1 MKRIIKLAVLSVIV
15 FQSCEK
21 KEGIALNMDIT
32 LDKTTFQVDEDV
44 VFQITGN
51 PDQLSFYSGEEG
63 HKYEY
68 RNRTVAESKAITL
81 TFATNKRYGSDAL
94 QPNSLRLLAS
104 QTFGGQYDASGIDPG
119 DWVDITGAFDL
130 SPFQPD
136 DNTYQSSG
144 TVDLKTLTSEGLDVD
159 PDKLLYFAFKYTGT
173 TGSTQPR
180 WWINQFDLQTI
191 TPDDQILPITNL
203 QGGEW
208 TSIGLNGSPV
218 AWILNANGLR
228 FQGGNA
234 ATGSNLVYAV
244 SRGFNLNAVAP
255 DVGIPLKN
263 MSTRMDLYTYKFEKP
278 GTYHVVFVGA
288 NTTVYGH
295 SQVIKEFTLEVVE
308 P

>member
-1 MKRIIKLAVLSVIV
+1 M
-15 FQSCEK
+15 
-21 KEGIALNMDIT
+21 
-32 LDKTTFQVDEDV
+32 
-44 VFQITGN
+44 
-51 PDQLSFYSGEEG
+51 
-63 HKYEY
+63 
-68 RNRTVAESKAITL
+68 
-81 TFATNKRYGSDAL
+81 
-94 QPNSLRLLAS
+94 
-104 QTFGGQYDASGIDPG
+104 
-119 DWVDITGAFDL
+119 
-130 SPFQPD
+130 
-136 DNTYQSSG
+136 
-144 TVDLKTLTSEGLDVD
+144 DLKTLTSEGLDVD